1 MAPQRFGDCP
11 DNAMKTRFLFP
22 NETEKV
28 IDWLMAW
35 RGHPMEARDAERL
48 FVPRDWT
55 IGVFSEDGR
64 ILAGGAIY
72 PTIQGD
78 LGFMGKVISD
88 PEGDR
93 LENAAALRVLVREMK
108 RELAKTG
115 AKIAMSL
122 YGEEPM
128 ARIAANGIPATPVFL
143 VLSPTEE

>member
-1 MAPQRFGDCP
+1 
-11 DNAMKTRFLFP
+11 
-22 NETEKV
+22 
-28 IDWLMAW
+28 
-35 RGHPMEARDAERL
+35 
-48 FVPRDWT
+48 
-55 IGVFSEDGR
+55 
-64 ILAGGAIY
+64 
-72 PTIQGD
+72 
-78 LGFMGKVISD
+78 MGKVISD